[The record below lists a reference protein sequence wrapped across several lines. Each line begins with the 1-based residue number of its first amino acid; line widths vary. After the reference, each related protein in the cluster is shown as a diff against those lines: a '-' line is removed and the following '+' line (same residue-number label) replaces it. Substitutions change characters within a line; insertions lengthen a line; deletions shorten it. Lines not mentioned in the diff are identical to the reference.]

1 MYGPRPRCTNLIPEP
16 HAVFPAP
23 CTLDLSPFTE
33 KERDPRYRAGPAAA
47 STDDYAFFVPQVLIP
62 NSE

>member
-23 CTLDLSPFTE
+23 CTE
-33 KERDPRYRAGPAAA
+33 KERDPRYRAGPATN